1 MNFNISTRIT
11 VLPMTSKSYG
21 CCNPS
26 GEGAA
31 SHGTDAG
38 GLVPA
43 EHCTPEIPEQ
53 DVYDTLTSRVKD
65 DNAYFV
71 QIICGR
77 CERCAK

>member
-1 MNFNISTRIT
+1 
-11 VLPMTSKSYG
+11 MTSKSYG